1 MLYRLY
7 PTLLNSY
14 NLYLNQSRD
23 SNGKIIVDEIEMIE
37 RINRV
42 KKPTTH
48 SQQKGIDFEKAV
60 TLGLNEDAFPDGI
73 IDKARNLLPAKY
85 KTQLYL
91 ESRYKNSIIYGY
103 VDGAG
108 EQKAFDL
115 KSTSFYEPGRFQK
128 NHQNLY
134 LLGLQKIG
142 IKQLDYVVTDFKDV
156 YVESYNLSN
165 YDFNPLYEQIESFT
179 KFLDDHKKF
188 IVDKKI
194 FDRKSGNNQL
204 SIFD

>member
-14 NLYLNQSRD
+14 TLYLNQSRD
-23 SNGKIIVDEIEMIE
+23 SNGKIIVDEIELIE

-42 KKPTTH
+42 RKPTTNA
-48 SQQKGIDFEKAV
+48 QQKGIDFEKAV
-60 TLGLNEDAFPDGI
+60 TLGHNEEAFAEGI
-73 IDKARNLLPAKY
+73 IDKAREILPAKY
-85 KTQLYL
+85 KTQYYL

-103 VDGAG
+103 VDGVG
-108 EQKAFDL
+108 ENVAFDL
-115 KSTSFYEPGRFQK
+115 KSTSFYEPGRFLK

-142 IKQLDYVVTDFKDV
+142 IVQLDYVVTDFKNV
-156 YVESYNLSN
+156 FVESYNLTN

-188 IVDKKI
+188 ITDKKI
-194 FDRKSGNNQL
+194 FDRKSNDNQL